1 MDAIFLFF
9 EMQISGRAPSSSF
22 CLLSLFF
29 SGGKSK
35 HSLEVNP
42 PKHGMMLTPFLLEF
56 KNQTQDWDGITS
68 LCVFVTS

>member
-42 PKHGMMLTPFLLEF
+42 LKTWHDVKPFSTRIQESNTRL
-56 KNQTQDWDGITS
+56 DWHNKS
-68 LCVFVTS
+68 LCLCD